1 MSSSLFFLVLLSAA
15 CCLLLMTSSSCVLCD
30 IISRKKDKTFKP
42 KKNIPEGTKQ
52 YHLKKYAE
60 ATLGSGNLRL
70 AVTLPEGEDL
80 NEWLAVNSKNTHS
93 PSCLLVLF
101 WFRLHS
107 QPTQTTWLL
116 FLLFVVDCWIGW
128 LVVELKGI

>member
-1 MSSSLFFLVLLSAA
+1 MIVI
-15 CCLLLMTSSSCVLCD
+15 V
-30 IISRKKDKTFKP
+30 ISRKKDKTFKP

-80 NEWLAVNSKNTHS
+80 NEWLAVNSNS
-93 PSCLLVLF
+93 QSFALILILIWILNFYYFFEFFIFIFFEFFFFLILILLSSSF
-101 WFRLHS
+101 S
-107 QPTQTTWLL
+107 QCDLL
-116 FLLFVVDCWIGW
+116 MMAIEFDYNLKFILIWIDF
-128 LVVELKGI
+128 